1 MFNKR
6 FKESAMDSQTSS
18 SSTTSFSA
26 TMLYSVCLIVGL
38 LIGYLVHGNTGG
50 TEKPSRV
57 PGKGREQ
64 VAASMLHG
72 MASQM
77 PTLEQMKGMADKK
90 AEPLL
95 QQLKADPNNAKLL
108 FQVGKVYESAHQF
121 EQAVAYFDQ
130 ALAQDAKDINVLAEK
145 ASCLY
150 YLGDADGAIAAFTK
164 ALQYSPNDARAL
176 FNLGMIRWQS
186 KGDAK
191 GAVELWQHLL
201 KTNPKLPSQNKA
213 QVETLVKK
221 ASSPA
226 HQQPAAA
233 Q

>member
-1 MFNKR
+1 
-6 FKESAMDSQTSS
+6 MDSQNSS

-26 TMLYSVCLIVGL
+26 TMLYAICLMVGL
-38 LIGYLVHGNTGG
+38 LIGYLVHGNTVGI
-50 TEKPSRV
+50 EMPVPV
-57 PGKGREQ
+57 PGKGSEQ
-64 VAASMLHG
+64 IAATMPHG
-72 MASQM
+72 IASQM

-90 AEPLL
+90 AEPFL

-108 FQVGKVYESAHQF
+108 FRVGKVYESAHQF

-130 ALAQDAKDINVLAEK
+130 SLAQDPKDINVLAEK

-150 YLGDADGAIAAFTK
+150 YLGDADSAIAAFNK

-176 FNLGMIRWQS
+176 FNLGVIRWQS

-191 GAVELWQHLL
+191 GAVELWQQLL

-213 QVETLVKK
+213 QVETLIKK
-221 ASSPA
+221 ANSPT
-226 HQQPAAA
+226 HQQTATA

>member
-1 MFNKR
+1 
-6 FKESAMDSQTSS
+6 MDSQNSS

-26 TMLYSVCLIVGL
+26 TMLYAVCLMVGL
-38 LIGYLVHGNTGG
+38 LIGYLIHGNSG
-50 TEKPSRV
+50 EIENSAPL
-57 PGKGREQ
+57 PGKGSEQ
-64 VAASMLHG
+64 VAGSVPHG
-72 MASQM
+72 IASQM

-95 QQLKADPNNAKLL
+95 EQLKADPKNAKVL

-121 EQAVAYFDQ
+121 KEADSYFDQ
-130 ALAQDAKDINVLAEK
+130 ALAQNPKDINVLTEK

-150 YLGDADGAIAAFTK
+150 YLGDADSAIAAFNT

-176 FNLGMIRWQS
+176 FNLGMVRWQS

-191 GAVELWQHLL
+191 GAVELWQRLL
-201 KTNPKLPSQNKA
+201 KTNPKLPSQNKT
-213 QVETLVKK
+213 QVEALIKK
-221 ASSPA
+221 ASSPV
-226 HQQPAAA
+226 HQQTATA

>member
-1 MFNKR
+1 
-6 FKESAMDSQTSS
+6 MDSQSNR

-26 TMLYSVCLIVGL
+26 TMLYAVCLIVGL
-38 LIGYLVHGNTGG
+38 LIGYLIHGNTGRI
-50 TEKPSRV
+50 EKSATV
-57 PGKGREQ
+57 SGRGGEQ
-64 VAASMLHG
+64 AAASMPHG

-95 QQLKADPNNAKLL
+95 EQLKADPKNAKLL

-121 EQAVAYFDQ
+121 KEAASYFDQ
-130 ALAQDAKDINVLAEK
+130 SLAEDPKDINVLAEK

-150 YLGDADGAIAAFTK
+150 YLGDADSAVAALNT
-164 ALQYSPNDARAL
+164 ALQYSPNDPRAL
-176 FNLGMIRWQS
+176 FNLGMVRWQS

-191 GAVELWQHLL
+191 GAIELWQKLL

-213 QVETLVKK
+213 QVETLIKK

>member
-1 MFNKR
+1 
-6 FKESAMDSQTSS
+6 MDSQNSS

-26 TMLYSVCLIVGL
+26 TMLYAVCLIVGL
-38 LIGYLVHGNTGG
+38 LIGYLIHGNSGG
-50 TEKPSRV
+50 IEKSAPV
-57 PGKGREQ
+57 PGKGSEQ
-64 VAASMLHG
+64 TAASMPHG
-72 MASQM
+72 TASQM

-95 QQLKADPNNAKLL
+95 EQLKADPKDAKLL

-121 EQAVAYFDQ
+121 KEAVSYFDQ
-130 ALAQDAKDINVLAEK
+130 SLAEDPRDVNVLTEK

-150 YLGDADGAIAAFTK
+150 YLGDADSAIAAFSR

-176 FNLGMIRWQS
+176 FNLGMVRWQS

-191 GAVELWQHLL
+191 GAVELWQQLL
-201 KTNPKLPSQNKA
+201 KTNPKLPSPNKA
-213 QVETLVKK
+213 QVETLIKK

-226 HQQPAAA
+226 HQHAAAA

>member
-1 MFNKR
+1 
-6 FKESAMDSQTSS
+6 MDSQNSS
-18 SSTTSFSA
+18 SSTTSSSA
-26 TMLYSVCLIVGL
+26 TMLYAVCLIVGL

-50 TEKPSRV
+50 NEKSAPVS
-57 PGKGREQ
+57 GKGSEQ
-64 VAASMLHG
+64 VAASMPHG

-95 QQLKADPNNAKLL
+95 QQLKADPNNARLL
-108 FQVGKVYESAHQF
+108 FQVGEVYESAHQF
-121 EQAVAYFDQ
+121 KQAVAYFDQ
-130 ALAQDAKDINVLAEK
+130 SLAQSPKDINVLAEK

-150 YLGDADGAIAAFTK
+150 YLGDADSAISAFNT

-191 GAVELWQHLL
+191 GAVKLWQQLL

-213 QVETLVKK
+213 QVETLIKK
-221 ASSPA
+221 ASSPV
-226 HQQPAAA
+226 HQQAVAA